1 MDNESDKI
9 INNEVCNRIDD
20 YYNLVN
26 LIKNGKYL
34 EITKIEVSKLHLYNK
49 HLILLES
56 ITRGKSVGKNK
67 YHRYNKEEIEEIQK
81 LFKESYREFKN
92 FSNLNDFVK
101 KIKTKEEK
109 PKDNKKGKDRLPEI

>member
-1 MDNESDKI
+1 M
-9 INNEVCNRIDD
+9 
-20 YYNLVN
+20 
-26 LIKNGKYL
+26 

-81 LFKESYREFKN
+81 FFKESYREFKN

-101 KIKTKEEK
+101 KIKTKEAK
-109 PKDNKKGKDRLPEI
+109 PKNKGKDRLPEI